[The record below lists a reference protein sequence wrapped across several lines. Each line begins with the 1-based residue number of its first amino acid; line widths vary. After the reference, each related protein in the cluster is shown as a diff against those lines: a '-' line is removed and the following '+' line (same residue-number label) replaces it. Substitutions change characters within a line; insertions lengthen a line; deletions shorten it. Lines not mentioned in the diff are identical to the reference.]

1 MKKHIVFDFDGTLVD
16 SVDVVVKVYNG
27 LALKYKFNTLNSSDY
42 RMMMNLSL
50 KEKIKALNVPMRRVF
65 LIKRFSQEFKNN
77 YSVHLKSL
85 RFFDG
90 VVDVIKQLNE
100 KGYTISIITSN
111 SKANILEYMEHQE
124 VSYFKQVMSSNGL
137 FGKDKT
143 LKKYMKDNQLHS
155 SELMYI
161 GDEVRDIQACKK
173 KNVEVIAVTWG
184 VDPREALVIERPDH
198 LADEPKDILRILQ
211 SNL

>member
-16 SVDVVVKVYNG
+16 SVDVVVKVYNE
-27 LALKYKFNTLNSSDY
+27 LAIKYKFNTLNSNDY

-50 KEKIKALNVPMRRVF
+50 KEKIKALNVPMRRVL
-65 LIKRFSQEFKNN
+65 LIKRFSQEFKNK

-90 VVDVIKQLNE
+90 VVEVIKQLDE

-111 SKANILEYMEHQE
+111 SKANISEYMEHQG
-124 VSYFKQVMSSNGL
+124 VSYFNQVMSSNGL

-173 KNVEVIAVTWG
+173 TNVAVIAVTWG
-184 VDPREALVIERPDH
+184 IDHREALVIERPDH
-198 LADEPKDILRILQ
+198 LADEPKDILGILQ
-211 SNL
+211 SSL

>member
-16 SVDVVVKVYNG
+16 SIDVVVKVYNE
-27 LALKYKFNTLNSSDY
+27 LAIKYKFNTLNSSDY
-42 RMMMNLSL
+42 RMMMNFSL
-50 KEKIKALNVPMRRVF
+50 KEKIKALNVPMRRVH

-85 RFFDG
+85 RLFDG
-90 VVDVIKQLNE
+90 VVEVIKQLNE

-111 SKANILEYMEHQE
+111 SKTNILEYMKHQE
-124 VSYFKQVMSSNGL
+124 VFYFKQVMSSNGL

-143 LKKYMKDNQLHS
+143 LKKYMKDNRLHS

-173 KNVEVIAVTWG
+173 ANVEIIAVTWG

-198 LADEPKDILRILQ
+198 LADEPKDILGILQ